1 MIKAFYT
8 GVSGS
13 LANQSK
19 LNVISNNMANVNTEG
34 FKKSKAEFADL
45 LHNNIRG
52 ASTGSGSKIAK
63 IDIVFSQG
71 APISTGNGTDFMVN
85 GDGFF
90 GITLEDE
97 TVFTRAG
104 SFKDTITE
112 DGRYLTYNGGYV
124 LDSNEEPIEMEAFK
138 NGEVVPAVFEFEN
151 NSNLEQIGGNLFRVN
166 NEEAI
171 YEISEE
177 DKLMQGYLEGSTVDI
192 AEEMINIIET
202 QRAFQL
208 NSNIIKTAD
217 EIEQIIN
224 SLRN

>member
-45 LHNNIRG
+45 MHNSIRG
-52 ASTGSGSKIAK
+52 DSTGSGSKIAK
-63 IDIVFSQG
+63 VDVVFNQG
-71 APISTGNGTDFMVN
+71 APIQTGNETDFAIN

-90 GITLEDE
+90 GIDLGEDGIA
-97 TVFTRAG
+97 FTRAG
-104 SFKDTITE
+104 SFEDTLTE
-112 DGRYLTYNGGYV
+112 DGRYLTYGGGYV
-124 LDSNEEPIEMEAFK
+124 LDSNEEPIEIEEFK
-138 NGEVVPAVFEFEN
+138 NGEVIPAVFEFEN
-151 NSNLEQIGGNLFRVN
+151 NGDLEQIGGNLFKASEDTEYMVV
-166 NEEAI
+166 
-171 YEISEE
+171 EE
-177 DKLMQGYLEGSTVDI
+177 DRLLQGFLESSTVDI
-192 AEEMINIIET
+192 AEEMVNIIET

-217 EIEQIIN
+217 EIEQTIN